1 LSIPACSTQKS
12 LRNAGP
18 GRLPPESRAPD
29 DTAPIGLVLVGHVG
43 WATNEN
49 ARGTGVSLG
58 GSGYAAA
65 YAASTLLGGP
75 VGLGSRAGLGSRVD
89 LAAQIGQDLNL
100 HGLHGPG
107 LDLAGL
113 AILPG
118 ASARFH
124 ISRPGGE
131 TRVFESELGV
141 AASPRFGTF
150 PEPYFR
156 AGHVHLGTMP
166 PGQQLGWLKFLRDHG
181 FQAPIS
187 VDTFE
192 HFVSTQ
198 PPASREVCDLADL
211 IFINEAE
218 YRGLYR
224 DQEIPKAPTILK
236 HGPRGADYI
245 ADGLTRVASAIPAVQ
260 VVDDTGAGEILAGA
274 YLALRAHGLAADQAL
289 GYAVRAA
296 SSSVTEFGVDGPHL
310 TRALTAIRA
319 ELLAARPA

>member
-1 LSIPACSTQKS
+1 MPGPDTY
-12 LRNAGP
+12 LRSP
-18 GRLPPESRAPD
+18 DHRD
-29 DTAPIGLVLVGHVG
+29 DTTPIDLVLVGHVG

-49 ARGTGVSLG
+49 ALGTGVSLG

-65 YAASTLLGGP
+65 YTASILLGG
-75 VGLGSRAGLGSRVD
+75 RAGLV
-89 LAAQIGQDLNL
+89 AQVGQDLNPDGWP
-100 HGLHGPG
+100 GLG

-113 AILPG
+113 AVLPG

-124 ISRPGGE
+124 ISRLGSGA
-131 TRVFESELGV
+131 RGFQSELGV
-141 AASPRFGTF
+141 AATPRFNTF

-166 PGQQLGWLKFLRDHG
+166 PGQQLAWLKFLRDQG
-181 FQAPIS
+181 FRARIS

-198 PPASREVCDLADL
+198 PIASREVCDLADL
-211 IFINEAE
+211 IFMNEAE
-218 YRGLYR
+218 YHGLYR
-224 DQEIPKAPTILK
+224 DNEIPKAPTILK
-236 HGPRGADYI
+236 DGPRGADYI
-245 ADGLTRVASAIPAVQ
+245 ADGLTHIASATPAVQ

-274 YLALRAHGLAADQAL
+274 YLALRAHRLAEDRAL

-310 TRALTAIRA
+310 TRELTAIRDEVHA
-319 ELLAARPA
+319 ST

>member
-1 LSIPACSTQKS
+1 MP
-12 LRNAGP
+12 GP
-18 GRLPPESRAPD
+18 DAYRRSPDHRD
-29 DTAPIGLVLVGHVG
+29 DTGPVDLVLVGHVG

-49 ARGTGVSLG
+49 ALGTGVSLG

-65 YAASTLLGGP
+65 YTASALLGGRI
-75 VGLGSRAGLGSRVD
+75 GLV
-89 LAAQIGQDLNL
+89 AQIGRDLNP
-100 HGLHGPG
+100 HGLTGPG

-113 AILPG
+113 AVLPG

-124 ISRPGGE
+124 ISRLGGGA
-131 TRVFESELGV
+131 RGFQSELGV
-141 AASPRFGTF
+141 AATPRFSSF

-166 PGQQLGWLKFLRDHG
+166 PGQQLAWLKFLRDHG
-181 FQAPIS
+181 FRARIS

-198 PPASREVCDLADL
+198 PIASRDVCDLADL
-211 IFINEAE
+211 IFMNEAE
-218 YRGLYR
+218 YHGLYP
-224 DQEIPKAPTILK
+224 DNEIPKAPTILK

-245 ADGLTRVASAIPAVQ
+245 ADGLTHVASATPAVQ

-274 YLALRAHGLAADQAL
+274 YLALRAHALAEDRAL

-310 TRALTAIRA
+310 TRELTAIRD
-319 ELLAARPA
+319 EVLASN

>member
-1 LSIPACSTQKS
+1 MP
-12 LRNAGP
+12 GP
-18 GRLPPESRAPD
+18 DAYPPSPGHRDDIAPVD
-29 DTAPIGLVLVGHVG
+29 LVLVGHVG
-43 WATNEN
+43 WATNAN
-49 ARGTGVSLG
+49 ALGTGASLG

-65 YAASTLLGGP
+65 YAASTLLGDRIG
-75 VGLGSRAGLGSRVD
+75 

-100 HGLHGPG
+100 HGLHDLG

-113 AILPG
+113 AVLPG

-124 ISRPGGE
+124 ISRLGE
-131 TRVFESELGV
+131 EARVFESELGV
-141 AASPRFGTF
+141 AATPRFGTF

-166 PGQQLGWLKFLRDHG
+166 PGQQLAWLNFLRDHG
-181 FQAPIS
+181 FRAPIS

-192 HFVSTQ
+192 HFVSAE
-198 PPASREVCDLADL
+198 PVASREVCDLADL

-218 YRGLYR
+218 YHGLYR
-224 DQEIPKAPTILK
+224 DNEIPKAPTILK

-245 ADGLTRVASAIPAVQ
+245 ADGMTHVASAIPAVQ

-274 YLALRAHGLAADQAL
+274 YLALRAHGLAERRAL
-289 GYAVRAA
+289 DYAVRAA

-310 TRALTAIRA
+310 TSEVTAIRC
-319 ELLAARPA
+319 EILAARPA